1 MKLNRLG
8 AFTFGVVITAVLVG
22 AVTFANA
29 AGDATLKACANKTT
43 GAMRYL
49 SRGSCKL
56 TETSL
61 SWSQMGPQGLSG
73 PAGPAGPAGAAGAAG
88 PAGPAGAAGASGS
101 DGGGGS
107 SGPAGATGP
116 AGPRL
121 KWIDANGNQ
130 VGELIDYTNNNFL
143 YNDVIYNFNPTLSN
157 DYSNNW
163 SNLLYTNA
171 SCTTPKGA
179 FSTWTTQQ
187 VFYTTVADDSDAV
200 PQYWWRPTG
209 VYGTFSAGDT
219 FYSYSGNPKSC
230 TLRTV
235 ASAPTPDVYRGS
247 PYSQVAIYSG
257 SPPSYTAPVLV
268 AQS

>member
-1 MKLNRLG
+1 MASNQKFKIG
-8 AFTFGVVITAVLVG
+8 ALLVVAVATASFATSIRAGSSDIVL
-22 AVTFANA
+22 
-29 AGDATLKACANKTT
+29 CANKKT
-43 GAMRYL
+43 GALRY
-49 SRGSCKL
+49 SKGGSCSKL
-56 TETSL
+56 ESIL
-61 SWSQMGPQGLSG
+61 SISPNGEVG
-73 PAGPAGPAGAAGAAG
+73 PAGPSG

-107 SGPAGATGP
+107 SGPAGATGATGATGP

-130 VGELIDYTNNNFL
+130 VGELIDYSNNNFL

-179 FSTWTTQQ
+179 FGARTTQQ
-187 VFYTTVADDSDAV
+187 VFYTTVADDFDAV

-209 VYGTFSAGDT
+209 VDVTLSAGDT
-219 FYSYSGNPKSC
+219 FYGYSGNPKSC

-235 ASAPTPDVYRGS
+235 ASAPTLDVYRGY

-257 SPPSYTAPVLV
+257 RPPSYTAPVLV